1 MLPSRCLRCGAE
13 SRDALCAACVEY
25 LSGYHPLW
33 LDANLLLGPTI
44 LRSADPR
51 DRAWLAID
59 PTADVEWREAAHE
72 DPATMAMAIVDT
84 LRLGQG
90 QALLSEGDAEHVH
103 AFLNATKARPPKDP
117 KQREALAA
125 LFRHIASIPSMP
137 PHLAD
142 EYAARARS
150 LTKSVR
156 PASPPKETAPP
167 PAEEEPSIPETP
179 EPLQAPEEAEELV
192 PEIPVE
198 PSEKAADDSELFSLF
213 PEEEEPVLEE
223 APIATPGPPSESE
236 APHEE
241 VAAIENAARRA
252 EDAAAKATEEAE
264 RAARLREEIEKDKSE
279 MDSWVH
285 REAQRIEAHAA
296 EIREKARTIEEK
308 ESELR
313 AKEDEVVAKVTDL
326 QEKEREVRDKIEWAE
341 KDETRRAVM
350 EFLDTVP
357 GMTIPTA
364 KAITNAFSDLE
375 SLRAASVKALA
386 QCKGVTEALAT
397 EIRAI
402 LAPGEK
408 GKPLDHREQA
418 NALLEEGDT
427 EAARRV
433 IEAGLQEHPDD
444 ERLWIEKAELLVL
457 MGRPSEA
464 LHCYNRVLDINRG
477 NQEAWYAKANLQF
490 AAGRH
495 ADAMDCLHE
504 ALRLDPSKAGDV
516 LLKGEQLRIEGQLNE
531 AAFLFQSVLDTS
543 PENPRGILGLADC
556 MQALGDIDAAEALI
570 DRALQ
575 MEPTNPSALYRK
587 GALLDRRGR
596 WGAALQLYNRA
607 IALSW
612 DSPDAWVGKGKVLLR
627 RGRYKEALESFDKAL
642 EFANTRVDVWLGKGQ
657 AHWSL
662 GERESARAAL
672 DRARQLDPESPEAK
686 RVAETFAGE
695 VDTGEELP
703 SDLEQFVE
711 ASESERE
718 DTETLLQL
726 AETALEGGDPYL
738 AMVRFD
744 QILATNPASADAW
757 TGRGIALQ
765 QQEKYAEALACY
777 DKAIALRPKHELAT
791 RWRQACLKRM
801 GGTKS

>member
-13 SRDALCAACVEY
+13 SRDALCATCVEY

-44 LRSADPR
+44 LRSANPR

-103 AFLNATKARPPKDP
+103 AFLSATKARPPKDP

-142 EYAARARS
+142 EYAARVRS
-150 LTKSVR
+150 LTKSVH
-156 PASPPKETAPP
+156 PASPLKETAPP
-167 PAEEEPSIPETP
+167 PGEEEPSIPETSG
-179 EPLQAPEEAEELV
+179 PLQAPEEAEELV

-198 PSEKAADDSELFSLF
+198 PSEKAAEDSELFSLF
-213 PEEEEPVLEE
+213 PEEEEPFLEE
-223 APIATPGPPSESE
+223 APIATPGPPPKSE

-241 VAAIENAARRA
+241 AAAIADAARRA

-264 RAARLREEIEKDKSE
+264 RAARLREEIERDKSE
-279 MDSWVH
+279 MDSWVQ

-308 ESELR
+308 ESELQ

-326 QEKEREVRDKIEWAE
+326 EEKERAVREKIEWAE
-341 KDETRRAVM
+341 NDEKRRAVM

-364 KAITNAFSDLE
+364 KALTNAFPDLE
-375 SLRAASVKALA
+375 SLRAANVKALA
-386 QCKGVTEALAT
+386 QCKGVTEALAK

-408 GKPLDHREQA
+408 GKPLDYRQQA
-418 NALLEEGDT
+418 NALLEEGDI

-433 IEAGLQEHPDD
+433 IEAGLQDHPDD
-444 ERLWIEKAELLVL
+444 EHLWIEKAELLVL
-457 MGRPSEA
+457 MDRPSEA
-464 LHCYNRVLDINRG
+464 VHCYNRALDINRG
-477 NQEAWYAKANLQF
+477 NQQAWYAKANLQF

-516 LLKGEQLRIEGQLNE
+516 LLKAEQLRIEGQLSE
-531 AAFLFQSVLDTS
+531 AAFLFQSVLDTN
-543 PENPRGILGLADC
+543 PENARAILGLADC
-556 MQALGDIDAAEALI
+556 MQALGDIDTAEALV

-575 MEPTNPSALYRK
+575 TEPTNPGALYRK

-612 DSPDAWVGKGKVLLR
+612 NHPDAWVGKGKIYLK
-627 RGRYKEALESFDKAL
+627 RGRYREALESFDKAL
-642 EFANTRVDVWLGKGQ
+642 EFANARVDVWLGKAQ
-657 AHWSL
+657 AHWAV
-662 GERESARAAL
+662 GERESAGAAL
-672 DRARQLDPESPEAK
+672 DRATRLDPESVEAK
-686 RVAETFAGE
+686 RVAGMFASGE
-695 VDTGEELP
+695 GAGEELP
-703 SDLEQFVE
+703 SGLEEFVE
-711 ASESERE
+711 AAEPEKE
-718 DTETLLQL
+718 DAATLLQL

-738 AMVRFD
+738 AMVRYD
-744 QILATNPASADAW
+744 QLLATNPSSADAW
-757 TGRGIALQ
+757 TGKGIALQ
-765 QQEKYAEALACY
+765 QQEKYTEALACY
-777 DKAIALRPKHELAT
+777 DEALTLRPKHELAN